1 VKRILPWLLVILA
14 PFIMLPQSK
23 TERQR
28 ELAKIRSRLS
38 EVKKEIGDLRKQ
50 EKGIAREIDL
60 LQEQVSLTKRLIS
73 ELRRSQRST
82 QAGIDSLEEAID
94 SLGTRLE
101 ESKENL
107 RKRLV
112 SLYKRGQ
119 FYDMELIFGASSVAE
134 IYDRVYF
141 TRYAARAEERLFESL
156 LGAKAQVEQKKDSLE
171 LFNNEL
177 SVLLREQKTA
187 KDSLTSAKQSKEKR
201 LNKIQTS
208 KKSKEKLRKE
218 LEARRRK
225 LERLIASMDKK
236 SAGSADRKPTGTV
249 IEKGRGNLPWP
260 VATRKILA
268 SFGTIVHPRYK
279 TRTFND
285 GIDIDC
291 SGGQT
296 VKAINKGKVA
306 YAEHLTG
313 YGLLVVIDHQDG
325 YYSLYGNLDKISVK
339 KGQTVSQGQ
348 VLGTASDYMHFSI
361 SKGTEF
367 RNPINYLK

>member
-1 VKRILPWLLVILA
+1 MKRFLPWLLVILV
-14 PFIMLPQSK
+14 PFIMLPQPK
-23 TERQR
+23 AERQR
-28 ELAKIRSRLS
+28 ELTKIRSRLS
-38 EVKKEIGDLRKQ
+38 EVKKEISAFKKQ

-73 ELRRSQRST
+73 ELRRSQLST
-82 QAGIDSLEEAID
+82 QAGIDSLQEAID
-94 SLGTRLE
+94 SLGTQLE
-101 ESKENL
+101 GSKENL

-119 FYDMELIFGASSVAE
+119 FYDLELVFGARSVAE
-134 IYDRVYF
+134 IYDRIYF
-141 TRYAARAEERLFESL
+141 TRYAARAEERLFENL
-156 LGAKAQVEQKKDSLE
+156 LDAKAKVEQKKDSLQ

-177 SVLLREQKTA
+177 SALLGEQKAA
-187 KDSLTSAKQSKEKR
+187 KDSLTSAKRSKQKR

-218 LEARRRK
+218 LEARRRE
-225 LERLIASMDKK
+225 LERLIASIDQ
-236 SAGSADRKPTGTV
+236 RPQPKPTGTV

-260 VATRKILA
+260 VATRKVLA

-348 VLGTASDYMHFSI
+348 TLGTASDYLHFSI